1 MPRRATATLGA
12 GTGALALVLSGC
24 TSAVA
29 PVGPTSP
36 PQIQP
41 RLILVQVLDRS
52 EYAVGNALMSGSLPL
67 SQSESGFA
75 SSADQTP
82 AASSIAY
89 LPASVLV
96 PIVGVTPPRTITLG
110 ATPTIP
116 DTLAPK
122 SSTEA
127 AFDLALDGSWTL
139 DVLAFAGLIDAVGG
153 VFVDLPQAVRLTN
166 PQSEAAIVLPAGRQR
181 LSGIAAAEYV
191 TTELS
196 RDFPIDQLQRFRDVW
211 IAVLARLPDSPERL
225 RQILTSLGFLARTT
239 ASVETLLEVLESGRA
254 AVLDRSI
261 DEQLVTVD
269 VIRGG
274 ARPAAVITP
283 AGSRTVATMF
293 AEFAVPGPDPK
304 EAK

>member
-1 MPRRATATLGA
+1 MSRTATATLGA
-12 GTGALALVLSGC
+12 GIGVLALVLGGC
-24 TSAVA
+24 TSSAA
-29 PVGPTSP
+29 PVDPTLQ

-52 EYAVGNALMSGSLPL
+52 EYAVGNALMSGSLP
-67 SQSESGFA
+67 ESVSGVAA
-75 SSADQTP
+75 SAAQAP

-96 PIVGVTPPRTITLG
+96 PIVGATPPRTITLG
-110 ATPTIP
+110 ATPIIP
-116 DTLAPK
+116 DTLTAK
-122 SSTEA
+122 TSTEA

-153 VFVDLPQAVRLTN
+153 VIIDVPQTVRLTN
-166 PQSEAAIVLPAGRQR
+166 PQAASSIVLPAGRQR

-191 TTELS
+191 TTDLG

-239 ASVETLLEVLESGRA
+239 ATVETLLEVLESGRTT
-254 AVLDRSI
+254 VLDRSI
-261 DEQLVTVD
+261 DEQFVTVD

-293 AEFAVPGPDPK
+293 AEFAVPSPEPT